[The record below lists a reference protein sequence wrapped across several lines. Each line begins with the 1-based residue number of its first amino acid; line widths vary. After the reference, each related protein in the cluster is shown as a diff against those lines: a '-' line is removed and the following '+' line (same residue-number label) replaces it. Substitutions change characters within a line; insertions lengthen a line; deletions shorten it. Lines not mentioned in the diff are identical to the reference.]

1 MSKNNPKWI
10 EKSIPSTTSI
20 APPSKKEERS
30 IPQTTNTP
38 PPNKS
43 GNGEK
48 K

>member
-1 MSKNNPKWI
+1 MGYTKKINNGDYTPK
-10 EKSIPSTTSI
+10 EMPRSASIP
-20 APPSKKEERS
+20 P

-43 GNGEK
+43 GNSGK